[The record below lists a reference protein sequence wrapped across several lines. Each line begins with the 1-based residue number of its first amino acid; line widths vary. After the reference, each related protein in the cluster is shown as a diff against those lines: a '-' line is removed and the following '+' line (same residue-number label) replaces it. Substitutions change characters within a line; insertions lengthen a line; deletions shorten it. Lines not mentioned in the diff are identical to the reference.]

1 MKFVTGYIFRSIC
14 MLMIGLLLVLNPNTP
29 SLIIR
34 VIAALFVVAGMVSV
48 FHYLIMR
55 FSRDAIVRPV
65 FPLAG
70 LGSVCLGL
78 LLGRNPD
85 SFISLLMYFLGGLML
100 VIGISHFFT
109 IMSQRAIAPLR
120 WWLFLIPVALIG
132 CGITVIAFPMES
144 ATLPFIILGGCC
156 IAHGISELFYGLR
169 LAVYQR
175 QQARAQRNQQQGTPL
190 QGADIE
196 DAEIIG

>member
-1 MKFVTGYIFRSIC
+1 MRFVTGYIFRSIC

-29 SLIIR
+29 ALIVQ
-34 VIAALFVVAGMVSV
+34 VIAALFVLAGTVAI

-55 FSRDAIVRPV
+55 FSKEAVVRPM
-65 FPLAG
+65 FPITG
-70 LGSVCLGL
+70 LGSIGLGIL
-78 LLGRNPD
+78 LALYPQ

-100 VIGISHFFT
+100 LIGISHFYT
-109 IMSQRAIAPLR
+109 IMAQRAIAPVR

-132 CGITVIAFPMES
+132 CGITVITYPMES
-144 ATLPFIILGGCC
+144 ATLPFVILGACC

-175 QQARAQRNQQQGTPL
+175 RQMRAKRNATQPVS
-190 QGADIE
+190 ADGSDIV